1 MTTPNHSSKALG
13 WEPESFM
20 WGRLLGADPVCGLQV
35 ETGTLLEAQ
44 HHHHYSSQHQSQLAA
59 LRRPAATEG
68 SSSDFRALVW
78 PEVQYKAV
86 EMSFLRR
93 GNSCVTPD
101 MEIRKRL
108 EVSLKLLFLPFGD
121 KKLYLT
127 QFSCQR
133 QVRRYFDKA
142 DKDGNGSLTKEEWYN
157 VLNSSGV
164 PTTE

>member
-1 MTTPNHSSKALG
+1 MR
-13 WEPESFM
+13 
-20 WGRLLGADPVCGLQV
+20 GRLLGVDSVCGPQV
-35 ETGTLLEAQ
+35 ETGTLLEA
-44 HHHHYSSQHQSQLAA
+44 HHHHLHYSSQHQSQLAV
-59 LRRPAATEG
+59 LRRPGATEG
-68 SSSDFRALVW
+68 SSSDFWALVR

-108 EVSLKLLFLPFGD
+108 EVSLKLLFLPSRCKVMRF
-121 KKLYLT
+121 T
-127 QFSCQR
+127 QFSYQR